1 MSDEIRVREATPGDA
16 ATILGLIKGLA
27 AFEGEPASTVKAS
40 EAEIREHGFGV
51 ERHFETLIAELDGE
65 PVGFAL
71 FYPNYS
77 TWEGRPGLYLEDLFV
92 EEPARGKGVGQALMQ
107 RLLEIAQQR
116 GWARLDLA
124 VLDWNP
130 AREFYQR
137 LGMHHEREWLL
148 YRLDVDGE
156 RD

>member
-16 ATILGLIKGLA
+16 AAILGFIKGLA
-27 AFEGEPASTVKAS
+27 AFEGEPETTVKTS
-40 EAEIREHGFGV
+40 ESDIRRHGFGA
-51 ERHFETLIAELDGE
+51 ERHFETLIAELDGG

-92 EEPARGKGVGQALMQ
+92 DEQVRGRGVGQALML
-107 RLLEIAQQR
+107 RLREIAEER
-116 GWARLDLA
+116 GWGRLDLA

-137 LGMHHEREWLL
+137 LGMRHEREWLI
-148 YRLDVDGE
+148 YRLEVDGE